1 MSTTVEPSIRGQF
14 SNATIDLKNPDSYA
28 HGVPYDIFR
37 ELRVSDPVFWNSEVD
52 GAGFWA
58 VTRYDDIVSVSKD
71 AALFSSAHGNGGH
84 RIFNENEV
92 GLTGAGDAAIGVPF
106 ISRDPPQHTQY
117 RKFIMPALSPVRL
130 DGIEA
135 RITERAEHLFANV
148 PLNESVDILPLF
160 TVPLPLLTLA
170 ELLGLPMET
179 WPDLHRWTDAFIG
192 EDDPELRQ
200 SPEAM
205 TEHLGEFFQFAQHLF
220 DQRRAHPSGDIASL
234 LANTVIE
241 GELVP
246 FGEFI
251 GNLILALVGGN
262 ETTRN
267 SLNHT
272 LIAFANNPA
281 QWDILRTDLDLL
293 PNAVKEMVRCA
304 SPVIHMRRTATADTE
319 LGGKKICKGDK
330 VVVFYPSANRDET
343 VFSDPDTFDVRRP
356 VKQHLA
362 FGSGTHVCVGSRL
375 AEMQLR
381 VAFRLIARH
390 VRGFEVQSARRV
402 RSNFINGFKSLEVR
416 LLA

>member
-1 MSTTVEPSIRGQF
+1 MTSSTAPSSEIVQPGC
-14 SNATIDLKNPDSYA
+14 SHDLKNPDTYA
-28 HGVPYDIFR
+28 DGVPYEVFA
-37 ELRVSDPVFWNSEVD
+37 ELRNTDPVYWNAETD

-58 VTRYDDIVSVSKD
+58 VTRYEDIVAVSRN
-71 AALFSSAHGNGGH
+71 AAMFSSAFDNGGH

-92 GLTGAGDAAIGVPF
+92 GLTGAGDSAIGIPF

-130 DGIEA
+130 EGIES
-135 RITERAEHLFANV
+135 RITERAETLLAKV
-148 PLNESVDILPLF
+148 PFNETVDILPLF

-170 ELLGLPMET
+170 ELLGLPMDS

-205 TEHLGEFFQFAQHLF
+205 ATHMGEFFGFAQELF
-220 DQRRAHPSGDIASL
+220 DRRRAEPSGDIASL
-234 LANTVIE
+234 LANTLIN

-246 FGEFI
+246 FGEFV

-272 LIAFANNPA
+272 MIAFANNPGEWA
-281 QWDILRTDLDLL
+281 KLRNEPDLM
-293 PNAVKEMVRCA
+293 PTAIKEMVRCA
-304 SPVIHMRRTATADTE
+304 SPVVHMRRTAMEDTT
-319 LGGKKICKGDK
+319 LGGKDIRKGDK

-343 VFSDPDTFDVRRP
+343 VFPDPNRFDISRAA
-356 VKQHLA
+356 KQHLG

-381 VAFRLIARH
+381 VAFRLIARQ
-390 VRGFEVQSARRV
+390 VSGFEIQSARRV